1 MHIYIYIYYLYSYA
15 YLYLCIYS
23 FSYIILNYIGIN
35 SHIFFHKTSFIIQNP
50 SILISQKFSKTI
62 LNFTFL
68 YKNHHFTIHYGPVL
82 YVTNRTEN
90 NKKKKNTMGKTLTF
104 SPKYAPDLYTEIPR
118 DPIQEQLTIDRFNDG
133 VPDSR
138 RGRPPVGDPSSP
150 QHFLHRRAPEQG
162 CPAVSQW

>member
-1 MHIYIYIYYLYSYA
+1 
-15 YLYLCIYS
+15 
-23 FSYIILNYIGIN
+23 
-35 SHIFFHKTSFIIQNP
+35 
-50 SILISQKFSKTI
+50 
-62 LNFTFL
+62 
-68 YKNHHFTIHYGPVL
+68 
-82 YVTNRTEN
+82 
-90 NKKKKNTMGKTLTF
+90 MGKTLTF

-162 CPAVSQW
+162 CPAVSQWRRTRGVGEAMCRDHEGWLLHHRHRRWNRNCFLNYF